1 MSNLMRVLAAGV
13 IGATLAG
20 CYVMPLNPQP
30 VGGGYTASQGTAI
43 VPMAAVRAPFTARLY
58 PGNPAAAKLGP
69 TSGLITNPAEGRGE
83 FSFTVGGESFQGE
96 ATRAGNGSKGI
107 ANASGNRGGFARCEY
122 MMSNSATGAGSC
134 LFSSGARYDMHI
146 SQ

>member
-1 MSNLMRVLAAGV
+1 MSKLMRVLAAGV

-43 VPMAAVRAPFTARLY
+43 MPIAAIRAPYTARLY
-58 PGNPAAAKLGP
+58 PGNTAAAQMGP
-69 TSGLITNPAEGRGE
+69 ASGMITNPAEGRGQ
-83 FSFTVGGESFQGE
+83 FTFALGGESFQGE

-122 MMSNSATGAGSC
+122 MMSNSATGSGSC
-134 LFSSGARYDMHI
+134 LFSGGARYDMHI